1 VRRVLHY
8 RLPRFPEDRAERLE
22 EQFAAFAE
30 QRDWRSEPPWIATSR
45 SSGLFESEFL
55 RHLRAAE
62 GADVAAGGFLKMAGD
77 ETDALTLTFFL
88 RDLSAEYGLAVALRD
103 EDNPLAKLRLL
114 EFESGRLQSGLT
126 LEETLARRPVIKKV
140 RGESIL
146 FYPPTYRLHSQAPP
160 GSGEWG
166 YALCGLRAYAPSLL
180 EAEREALKILR
191 GLGHLGA

>member
-1 VRRVLHY
+1 MRRVLHY
-8 RLPRFPEDRAERLE
+8 RFRELPEARSERLE
-22 EQFAAFAE
+22 EQFASFGEA
-30 QRDWRSEPPWIATSR
+30 RDWRSSPPWVATENSR
-45 SSGLFESEFL
+45 GLFESEYL
-55 RHLRAAE
+55 RHLQLAE
-62 GADVAAGGFLKMAGD
+62 GADITAAGFLKMAGD

-88 RDLSAEYGLAVALRD
+88 RDLSAEYGVDVTLRD
-103 EDNPLAKLRLL
+103 EDNPLAKLRRLD
-114 EFESGRLQSGLT
+114 FRAGRLQSGLS

-191 GLGHLGA
+191 GLRHLGA